1 MNKNSFEKI
10 KTSYKLP
17 IISGVS
23 AACSLLFGFF
33 DYFIFVGLVPF
44 FLFVYY
50 EKSLVRLWLGSFL
63 FYCIFNTMLGLFVV
77 IEPLNWILMGLLFG
91 FYGIMLGLTK
101 KYFSPW
107 FFWFLTPVL
116 FVLLEYGFNVF
127 NYIPGLPLA
136 LGNTLGSTIFLPLA
150 RIAGVWGLGLVVFIV
165 NLLVCKIIIDWKNR
179 RKWFFIIIAVLV
191 FLVSLSGVLWIQA
204 KNKKLA
210 DNINLAVISF
220 STKVIE
226 NSPEYKELGAS
237 MAYADSAKVN
247 IFLEKITKEIIG
259 IIPETADYVFL
270 PTHIFNSTREN
281 EIESEVFS
289 EYGINNNGS
298 IIVFARQLAKILN
311 KNVITGIV
319 TREYGKKYNSVLFFD
334 RNGNLVDI
342 YHKTNLVIGSEY
354 WPFGDWVP
362 FWMYWLSGAKPGQKL
377 YIKSGFSRSETPFS
391 VLKSENLNIGV
402 LICSEPRIPGN
413 FVKTKSNKAQ
423 IVFTPVNNDWYYGLG
438 IAFFQKKYFNTL
450 RVNSVYHDIPIIVN
464 GKENY
469 AGIIYP
475 DGEYDIVKPE
485 KDQKFNVWSGS
496 LKY

>member
-1 MNKNSFEKI
+1 MAYILTIVLIGIFVRSSLFMNKNSFEKI

-63 FYCIFNTMLGLFVV
+63 FYCI
-77 IEPLNWILMGLLFG
+77 
-91 FYGIMLGLTK
+91 MLGLTK

-150 RIAGVWGLGLVVFIV
+150 R
-165 NLLVCKIIIDWKNR
+165 
-179 RKWFFIIIAVLV
+179 IAVLV

>member
-77 IEPLNWILMGLLFG
+77 IEPL
-91 FYGIMLGLTK
+91 
-101 KYFSPW
+101 
-107 FFWFLTPVL
+107 
-116 FVLLEYGFNVF
+116 

-354 WPFGDWVP
+354 W
-362 FWMYWLSGAKPGQKL
+362 
-377 YIKSGFSRSETPFS
+377 
-391 VLKSENLNIGV
+391 
-402 LICSEPRIPGN
+402 
-413 FVKTKSNKAQ
+413 
-423 IVFTPVNNDWYYGLG
+423 
-438 IAFFQKKYFNTL
+438 
-450 RVNSVYHDIPIIVN
+450 
-464 GKENY
+464 
-469 AGIIYP
+469 
-475 DGEYDIVKPE
+475 
-485 KDQKFNVWSGS
+485 
-496 LKY
+496 

>member
-63 FYCIFNTMLGLFVV
+63 FYCI
-77 IEPLNWILMGLLFG
+77 
-91 FYGIMLGLTK
+91 
-101 KYFSPW
+101 
-107 FFWFLTPVL
+107 FWFLTPVL

-319 TREYGKKYNSVLFFD
+319 TREYGKKYN
-334 RNGNLVDI
+334 
-342 YHKTNLVIGSEY
+342 
-354 WPFGDWVP
+354 
-362 FWMYWLSGAKPGQKL
+362 
-377 YIKSGFSRSETPFS
+377 
-391 VLKSENLNIGV
+391 
-402 LICSEPRIPGN
+402 
-413 FVKTKSNKAQ
+413 
-423 IVFTPVNNDWYYGLG
+423 
-438 IAFFQKKYFNTL
+438 
-450 RVNSVYHDIPIIVN
+450 
-464 GKENY
+464 
-469 AGIIYP
+469 
-475 DGEYDIVKPE
+475 
-485 KDQKFNVWSGS
+485 
-496 LKY
+496 

>member
-1 MNKNSFEKI
+1 MAYILTIVLIGIFVRSSLFMNKNSFEKI

-44 FLFVYY
+44 
-50 EKSLVRLWLGSFL
+50 
-63 FYCIFNTMLGLFVV
+63 GLFVV

-319 TREYGKKYNSVLFFD
+319 TREYGKKYN
-334 RNGNLVDI
+334 
-342 YHKTNLVIGSEY
+342 
-354 WPFGDWVP
+354 
-362 FWMYWLSGAKPGQKL
+362 
-377 YIKSGFSRSETPFS
+377 
-391 VLKSENLNIGV
+391 
-402 LICSEPRIPGN
+402 
-413 FVKTKSNKAQ
+413 
-423 IVFTPVNNDWYYGLG
+423 
-438 IAFFQKKYFNTL
+438 
-450 RVNSVYHDIPIIVN
+450 
-464 GKENY
+464 
-469 AGIIYP
+469 
-475 DGEYDIVKPE
+475 
-485 KDQKFNVWSGS
+485 
-496 LKY
+496 